1 MKRKMGIFNIFGKLK
16 EKVNKYTY
24 AKMMNGYTPIFNS
37 FGNDIYASDI
47 VQNAVRCIQNDIS
60 KLNPKHIRVDPN
72 TGLQTI
78 VNDSLN
84 KLLKYGPN
92 PLMTTTDFLEKIVYL
107 REIDKNVFIY
117 PAFNKILLGNGKY
130 KREYTGLWPLNPIE
144 ADFLEDIP

>member
-1 MKRKMGIFNIFGKLK
+1 MGIFNILNKVK
-16 EKVNKYTY
+16 QKVNKYTY

-47 VQNAVRCIQNDIS
+47 VQNAIRCIQNDIS

-107 REIDKNVFIY
+107 REMNKNVYIY
-117 PAFNKILLGNGKY
+117 PEFKKILLENGKY
-130 KREYTGLWPLNPIE
+130 KENILGYGH
-144 ADFLEDIP
+144 